1 MAKNTLRARKRT
13 TKDRRTKK
21 QNRVMRGGTY
31 TDAQIQQLIH
41 LGFTPFFIKLANRG
55 KIGYNR
61 LIHNFHSSNKTA
73 HEYMEQ
79 MYSELEINPEDD
91 LTDYESSD
99 TKKHVKKKIK
109 IKIKN
114 KTDRV
119 IIFYLFFRRKSKW
132 STY

>member
-73 HEYMEQ
+73 HEYMEE

-99 TKKHVKKKIK
+99 DEQNGGKRRHKKTR
-109 IKIKN
+109 KN
-114 KTDRV
+114 KN
-119 IIFYLFFRRKSKW
+119 KNKNKK
-132 STY
+132 